1 MNENAQSNA
10 TKQHTKDNWRQDLKI
25 RKWNRA
31 VFEKVEFLSARK
43 GVSRGRSINHDD
55 SLYGIYS

>member
-1 MNENAQSNA
+1 MEP
-10 TKQHTKDNWRQDLKI
+10 HTKDNSRQDLKI
-25 RKWNRA
+25 GKWNRA